1 MMDLEQKYKDL
12 DHYLKTVVNYYA
24 NMNFSPHL
32 YGDLYTSL
40 KDYFKDIYSTRM
52 MDGDDIKTRIFIKTY
67 DPNIDVVIR
76 VTQKD
81 SYLIY
86 TKNKSKTLSYRRFR
100 NRKKAIKYL
109 KEFLVGLNYTMET
122 QSV

>member
-1 MMDLEQKYKDL
+1 M
-12 DHYLKTVVNYYA
+12 H
-24 NMNFSPHL
+24 FSPHID
-32 YGDLYTSL
+32 GDLYNGL
-40 KDYFKDIYSTRM
+40 KGYFKDIYSTRM
-52 MDGDDIKTRIFIKTY
+52 MNEDDIKIRIFIKTY

-86 TKNKSKTLSYRRFR
+86 TKNNSKTLSYRRFR
-100 NRKKAIKYL
+100 NRNKAIKYL
-109 KEFLVGLNYTMET
+109 KEFLVGLNLTMET